1 MAMFA
6 LSVHGVV
13 VHTSNRT
20 SLAPCNASRS
30 AAGTP
35 AAAPSTANAT

>member
-13 VHTSNRT
+13 VHTSSRT
-20 SLAPCNASRS
+20 SLAPFSASRS
-30 AAGTP
+30 ASDTP